1 MCQTAKMCRVLE
13 QWFSWEQLLCTQNML
28 FHGGV
33 KTGGSQAGKG
43 VAVKT
48 ELGRAGHQRER

>member
-1 MCQTAKMCRVLE
+1 MRQTGKMCRVQE
-13 QWFSWEQLLCTQNML
+13 QWFSWEQLPCTQNML

-43 VAVKT
+43 VSVKT
-48 ELGRAGHQRER
+48 ELGRAGHQWER

>member
-1 MCQTAKMCRVLE
+1 
-13 QWFSWEQLLCTQNML
+13 ML

-33 KTGGSQAGKG
+33 KTGCSQAGEG

-48 ELGRAGHQRER
+48 GLGRAGYQREH